1 MRRLLSALV
10 VGFAV
15 SSVLIGCSVL
25 PQLACPAIG
34 WVNMA
39 SVTLEGAVQKV
50 DTVQLCVDGA
60 CSITADQLQRLDEP
74 LTIATELPDAQGP
87 APTSA
92 PTTVPPIASRIDDH
106 TWTFQVG
113 MSAPKAVIVRA
124 RSADG
129 TVLAEREV
137 TLKWTRVGGTEQCG
151 GPSEA
156 GPVILSIPT

>member
-1 MRRLLSALV
+1 M
-10 VGFAV
+10 
-15 SSVLIGCSVL
+15 LIGCSML
-25 PQLACPAIG
+25 PQIACPAIG

-50 DTVQLCVDGA
+50 HTVQLCVAGV
-60 CSITADQLQRLDEP
+60 CSVTADEMQRLDEP

-137 TLKWTRVGGTEQCG
+137 TLEWTRVGGTEQCG
-151 GPSEA
+151 GPGEA
-156 GPVILSIPT
+156 GPVILSIPA